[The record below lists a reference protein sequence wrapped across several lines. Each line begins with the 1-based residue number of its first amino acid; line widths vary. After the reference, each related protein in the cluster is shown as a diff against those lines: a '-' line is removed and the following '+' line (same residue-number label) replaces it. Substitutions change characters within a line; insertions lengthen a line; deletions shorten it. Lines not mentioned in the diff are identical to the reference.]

1 VPATGLKGYINKS
14 DVLKHIKSNNLVLRT
29 QEAAVPKAEQ
39 PKKDVSK
46 AVELPPKKAEP
57 PQKPAAKT
65 QTKQPSGAASPVFN
79 PNDPF

>member
-1 VPATGLKGYINKS
+1 MPATGVKGYINKS

-46 AVELPPKKAEP
+46 AVEPAPKKAEP
-57 PQKPAAKT
+57 SQKQAAKP
-65 QTKQPSGAASPVFN
+65 QTK
-79 PNDPF
+79 